1 MPVMESLN
9 STATNALRALLDTQ
23 PTSEA
28 KVAFA
33 WQIAAGPVLGRA
45 ASTAWSADGLLRV
58 SARTDAWR
66 EEIRRARPVILER
79 MRHLLGP
86 EVVRRFVIDSDD
98 EPRHREARD
107 GQERR

>member
-23 PTSEA
+23 PTTAA

-33 WQIAAGPVLGRA
+33 WQIAAGPALGRA
-45 ASTAWSADGLLRV
+45 ASTSWSSDGILRV

-66 EEIRRARPVILER
+66 QEIRRARPVILER
-79 MRHLLGP
+79 LRQLLGP
-86 EVVRRFVIDSDD
+86 EVVRTVAID
-98 EPRHREARD
+98 EPAAAD
-107 GQERR
+107 DLERR